1 MINCP
6 PTPRMR
12 CRSGCLSCASW
23 SGPDRV
29 VRRGEGYLLDVGAD
43 DVDVSAFEHQVIE
56 GRKALAAGDAAAA
69 SRLLG
74 DALAL
79 WEGPALAELADL
91 PFARAEAA
99 RLEELRLSVVEDRV
113 DADLALGRHGALA
126 GELPAIV
133 AEQPLRERL
142 RAQLMLALYRSGR
155 QADALRAYQEARE
168 VLAEELGLDPGPEL
182 RALEGVDPRAGSPH
196 SLHLTATA

>member
-1 MINCP
+1 
-6 PTPRMR
+6 MR
-12 CRSGCLSCASW
+12 IRLF
-23 SGPDRV
+23 GPVCVMDGDAIVVVRGAKERALLALLAVHVGRVVSDDRILEELWGDQLPANPANALQKRVSELRKLVGADRV
-29 VRRGEGYLLDVGAD
+29 VRRGEGYLLDVGAE

-56 GRKALAAGDAAAA
+56 GRRALAAGDAAAA

-99 RLEELRLSVVEDRV
+99 RLDELRLSVVEDRV

-133 AEQPLRERL
+133 AEQPLRERF
-142 RAQLMLALYRSGR
+142 ARS
-155 QADALRAYQEARE
+155 
-168 VLAEELGLDPGPEL
+168 
-182 RALEGVDPRAGSPH
+182 
-196 SLHLTATA
+196 